1 MWKLAL
7 LFVLS
12 GALMIGLAIPMIQR
26 KVAPNPVYGF
36 RTPKTLSSPDIWYPA
51 NEYSGRVMV
60 VAGGVTILGAVLLAL
75 LPGLTAEQYLLG
87 CTAVMLTGLGWAVWK
102 SFQFLGRL

>member
-12 GALMIGLAIPMIQR
+12 GALIIGLAIPMIQR

-51 NEYSGRVMV
+51 NEYSGRLMA
-60 VAGGVTILGAVLLAL
+60 VAGGVTILGAILLAL
-75 LPGLTAEQYLLG
+75 WPGLTAEQYLWG
-87 CTAVMLTGLGWAVWK
+87 GTAVLLSSLGWAVWK
-102 SFQFLGRL
+102 SFQFLNRL